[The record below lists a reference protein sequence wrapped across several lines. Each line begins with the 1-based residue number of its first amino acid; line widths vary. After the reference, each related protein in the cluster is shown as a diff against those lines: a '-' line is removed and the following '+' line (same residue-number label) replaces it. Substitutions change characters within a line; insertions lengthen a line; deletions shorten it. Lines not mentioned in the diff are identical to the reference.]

1 MKKNTEYLL
10 KYISNEI
17 YDKILKNTNAYILDN
32 LETNRIDVELN
43 IKYLIKYGIKNIDN
57 VVYDR
62 LEDLTLS
69 HNKFISIME
78 KYEQSLGKDG
88 FISMIENI

>member
-32 LETNRIDVELN
+32 LETNRRDVELN

>member
-10 KYISNEI
+10 KYISNET

-32 LETNRIDVELN
+32 LETNRRDVELN

-62 LEDLTLS
+62 IEDLTLS

>member
-10 KYISNEI
+10 KYISNET
-17 YDKILKNTNAYILDN
+17 YDKTLKNTNAYILDN
-32 LETNRIDVELN
+32 LETNRRDVELN

>member
-32 LETNRIDVELN
+32 LIIQNAVNNAYFCLF
-43 IKYLIKYGIKNIDN
+43 LITFHLLFVFVKSN
-57 VVYDR
+57 
-62 LEDLTLS
+62 
-69 HNKFISIME
+69 
-78 KYEQSLGKDG
+78 
-88 FISMIENI
+88 

>member
-32 LETNRIDVELN
+32 LETNRRDVELN

-69 HNKFISIME
+69 LNTFISIME

>member
-1 MKKNTEYLL
+1 M
-10 KYISNEI
+10 
-17 YDKILKNTNAYILDN
+17 
-32 LETNRIDVELN
+32 
-43 IKYLIKYGIKNIDN
+43 YGIKNIDN

-88 FISMIENI
+88 FISMIENIQKRGNYGTIIRTIKKYR

>member
-10 KYISNEI
+10 KYISNET
-17 YDKILKNTNAYILDN
+17 YDKILKNTNTYILDN
-32 LETNRIDVELN
+32 LETNRRDVELN

-69 HNKFISIME
+69 HNQFISIME

>member
-10 KYISNEI
+10 KYISNET

-32 LETNRIDVELN
+32 LETNRRDVELN

-69 HNKFISIME
+69 HNKFINIME